1 MTDPDFDKIAGALAD
16 AFRRAAFD
24 RMMHEDG
31 CPEGEQIKAGIAAI
45 APTIWRAGVAEGLEL
60 AAEIADEHKSG
71 ADQEFDARVT
81 RARKGERNL
90 DLAASAAAGMSHT
103 GRKIA
108 VAIRKLKE
116 GRG

>member
-1 MTDPDFDKIAGALAD
+1 MSGHVTDDMIET
-16 AFRRAAFD
+16 FRRAAFD
-24 RMMHEDG
+24 RQMHEDG

-45 APTIWRAGVAEGLEL
+45 APAIWQAGVAAGLER
-60 AAEIADEHKSG
+60 AAQIADEHKAG

-81 RARKGERNL
+81 RARRGERNL

-108 VAIRKLKE
+108 AAIRKLKE
-116 GRG
+116 D